1 MSAAPDRFTTLA
13 AASRFE
19 PDKIKGSRFIA
30 CVAPASTVEEAQA
43 FVGTVR
49 EEFSD
54 AGHVCFAWR
63 LGAAGEVTRSG
74 DDGEPSGSAGRPIL
88 MQLEGHEVSDVVA
101 AVVRYFGGVKLGVGG
116 LMRAYGGAAGQALD
130 RAELREVEVQVG
142 LRCAHPY
149 GDSGPVQGVLSAWG
163 VSARDE
169 VYGEE
174 VAFTVYV
181 GVRAAEAF
189 EAALRDATAARAR
202 VRRASGE

>member
-13 AASRFE
+13 EASRYE

-30 CVAPASTVEEAQA
+30 CVAPAASAEEAA
-43 FVGTVR
+43 RFVESVR
-49 EEFSD
+49 EDFSD
-54 AGHVCFAWR
+54 ARHVCFAWR
-63 LGAAGEVTRSG
+63 LGAAGDTTRSS

-88 MQLEGHEVSDVVA
+88 MQLEGHEVTDVAA

-130 RAELREVEVQVG
+130 RAALLEVEVQVA
-142 LRCAHPY
+142 LRCVHPY
-149 GDSGPVQGVLSAWG
+149 GDSGAVQGVLAAWSLG
-163 VSARDE
+163 ARDE
-169 VYGEE
+169 EYAEQ

-189 EAALRDATAARAR
+189 ETALRDATAARASTQR
-202 VRRASGE
+202 IKGA